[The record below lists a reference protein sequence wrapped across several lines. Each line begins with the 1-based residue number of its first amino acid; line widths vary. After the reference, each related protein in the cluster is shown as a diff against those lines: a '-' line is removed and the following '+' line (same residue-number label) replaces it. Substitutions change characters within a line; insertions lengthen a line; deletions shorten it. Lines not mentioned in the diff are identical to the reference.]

1 MDIVS
6 NSQTTTSETI
16 CNDGECVRITSTC
29 TDGNCVESRLV
40 VDGPEI
46 VNDGNTDVVSI
57 EADTDVVA
65 DSDDIDDSDVSDESD
80 ESGCDLRDYGFAIIF
95 NGADM
100 TLIFGIMGLIVLIVF
115 MIAMFQK
122 KKINLNKYKEKG

>member
-46 VNDGNTDVVSI
+46 VNDGNTDVV
-57 EADTDVVA
+57 ADTDVVA
-65 DSDDIDDSDVSDESD
+65 VIDVVADIDESDDSGVVADSDDSK

-122 KKINLNKYKEKG
+122 KK